1 MLTFCN
7 CCKEDID
14 FNEVALTVG
23 GVKVDDGFLHCLVYE
38 TSLESRRLSFIGRS
52 HFKMSSCLH
61 HIYLSQLTTSS
72 TKIGAV
78 ATCEVNKALK
88 KLARQ

>member
-1 MLTFCN
+1 MKWL
-7 CCKEDID
+7 
-14 FNEVALTVG
+14 LVG

-38 TSLESRRLSFIGRS
+38 TSIEGRRLSFIRSS

-61 HIYLSQLTTSS
+61 HIYFSQLTTSS

-78 ATCEVNKALK
+78 ATYEVNKALK